1 MNTEKLLDMLKK
13 KLDTVEF
20 AAKEKSIKL
29 IEDIYTSSEKTQ
41 IEKWKND
48 RNFLYSLVKRNA
60 PFSTIIDLSGI
71 TLSSQKERNV
81 VHTTSIV
88 VNRNYLDKAFYNN
101 VIRRNFG
108 AIFLDTE
115 KIYIIRIIRNRRRV
129 SEGYK
134 IENGTHL
141 YRIMQYK
148 EFF

>member
-1 MNTEKLLDMLKK
+1 M
-13 KLDTVEF
+13 
-20 AAKEKSIKL
+20 
-29 IEDIYTSSEKTQ
+29 
-41 IEKWKND
+41 
-48 RNFLYSLVKRNA
+48 YSLVKRNA

-88 VNRNYLDKAFYNN
+88 VNRNYLDKAFYNY
-101 VIRRNFG
+101 VKRRNFR

-148 EFF
+148 EFFLKRIWLSR